1 MRATGPTL
9 RAVLLGASNVTLSL
23 SAWVARL
30 RGAAG
35 GPVEVLTACGNGRS
49 YGIESRFLFLRRL
62 PGILDCGLWEELA
75 RRPPLPTVA
84 LVADVGN
91 DILYEQPVE
100 RIAGWVD
107 TCLARLAGQGARAV
121 LATSSLPVIEAVG
134 PLRYLAVRTFFFPGR
149 ALPFAPARER
159 ALALDA
165 ALRRLAAA
173 RGVPLLVPEP
183 SWYRG
188 DPIHVR
194 PSCRGLACDAAL
206 AAWGLP
212 CRTPAPPPGPRRRR
226 GLPGLPFHRER
237 FCGVTF
243 RTAQPAFLYAD
254 GTSVSFF

>member
-1 MRATGPTL
+1 MTGPAL

-23 SAWVARL
+23 PAWVARL

-91 DILYEQPVE
+91 DILYGQPVE

-121 LATSSLPVIEAVG
+121 LATGSLPVIEAVG
-134 PLRYLAVRTFFFPGR
+134 PLRYLALRTLAFPGR
-149 ALPFAPARER
+149 TLPFAPARER
-159 ALALDA
+159 ALALDT

-173 RGVPLLVPEP
+173 HGVPLLVPEP
-183 SWYRG
+183 WWYRG
-188 DPIHVR
+188 DPLHFR
-194 PSCRGLACDAAL
+194 PSCRALACDAAL

-212 CRTPAPPPGPRRRR
+212 CPTPAPRPGPRRRR
-226 GLPGLPFHRER
+226 GLPGLPFHHER
-237 FCGVTF
+237 FCGMTF
-243 RTAQPAFLYAD
+243 RTEQPAHLYAD

>member
-1 MRATGPTL
+1 MVHLPTL

-23 SAWVARL
+23 PAWVARL

-35 GPVEVLTACGNGRS
+35 GPVEVLAACGNGRS

-62 PGILDCGLWEELA
+62 AGILDGALWEALA

-100 RIAGWVD
+100 RIASWVD
-107 TCLARLAGQGARAV
+107 ACLARLATQGARTV
-121 LATSSLPVIEAVG
+121 VATASLPVIERVG
-134 PLRYLAVRTFFFPGR
+134 PLRYLAVRTLAFPGR
-149 ALPFAPARER
+149 TLPFAPARER

-173 RGVPLLVPEP
+173 HGVPLLVPEP

-188 DPIHVR
+188 DPLHVR
-194 PSCRGLACDAAL
+194 RSCRALACDAAL

-212 CRTPAPPPGPRRRR
+212 CRRPAPPPGPRRRR
-226 GLPGLPFHRER
+226 GLPGLPFHHER
-237 FCGVTF
+237 FGGMTF
-243 RTAQPAFLYAD
+243 RTEQPAYLYAD
-254 GTSVSFF
+254 GTSVSFY